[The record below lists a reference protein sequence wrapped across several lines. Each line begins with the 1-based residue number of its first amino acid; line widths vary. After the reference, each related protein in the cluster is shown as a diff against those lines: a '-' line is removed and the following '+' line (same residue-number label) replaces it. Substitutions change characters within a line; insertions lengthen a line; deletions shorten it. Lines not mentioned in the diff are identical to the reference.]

1 MVGFDTYNVVH
12 AVRPSPAVLCGI
24 NHFIESRRGLP
35 LHWCAAAWSVPR
47 AEASTTGAA
56 NAHDA
61 WDRHALDLQRLAG
74 AVEGSSISARLLK
87 VGLSAPLHT
96 EVLCRTA
103 LHAQNVTVEGV
114 KVEQCQANHHMRVQA
129 RSPAVKEAIRHILPN
144 GKDTKKIL
152 LSSKAEARVVQ
163 ALSTLGSHYL
173 FEEEM
178 EVLLQVSHHIPID
191 SLAISDADVHIVAAA
206 QEVLS

>member
-1 MVGFDTYNVVH
+1 M
-12 AVRPSPAVLCGI
+12 
-24 NHFIESRRGLP
+24 
-35 LHWCAAAWSVPR
+35 
-47 AEASTTGAA
+47 
-56 NAHDA
+56 
-61 WDRHALDLQRLAG
+61 
-74 AVEGSSISARLLK
+74 
-87 VGLSAPLHT
+87 
-96 EVLCRTA
+96 
-103 LHAQNVTVEGV
+103 
-114 KVEQCQANHHMRVQA
+114 EQCQATNHMRVQA
-129 RSPAVKEAIRHILPN
+129 RSPAVKEAIYHILPN

-178 EVLLQVSHHIPID
+178 EVLLQVSHQIPID